1 MRIELST
8 WPAVE
13 DYFQRGNDLVVMA
26 IGSTE
31 EHGRHNPL
39 GTDTLAPNLLLD
51 KIEAALGKDVL
62 IAPTI
67 PFGNADDL
75 LGFPGTL
82 SIGYDLLRS
91 LVRTLSMQL
100 FDYGARR
107 RRRKVFIT
115 SSPVAVSRLPVGS
128 SARMILGLLSMAR
141 AMAMLLFR
149 TEEGIFRMHVIAN
162 SDSAADQATKLAV
175 RDAILDY
182 ERGMGNVGSAEEVK
196 ARLMDDGRG
205 ICTAIDN
212 VLHERGMDY
221 SAELHI
227 GTYDFPDR
235 EYGGKLYPAGRYQA
249 LRVILGEGKGKNWWC
264 VMFPPL
270 CILEDENGKIED
282 EAKFD
287 SLIMKLIRE
296 AKKNERAE

>member
-75 LGFPGTL
+75 LGYPGTL

-100 FDYGARR
+100 YDYGARR
-107 RRRKVFIT
+107 FLFINGHGPNIKPISSVCEELNRRGCL
-115 SSPVAVSRLPVGS
+115 A
-128 SARMILGLLSMAR
+128 AR
-141 AMAMLLFR
+141 ADWWLMAGELNTAWR
-149 TEEGIFRMHVIAN
+149 GGHGGAEETAAVMAVDPSLVDASELGPMALANDISDELPTSGWDNVEFKGAHVAIP
-162 SDSAADQATKLAV
+162 
-175 RDAILDY
+175 RDACRY
-182 ERGMGNVGSAEEVK
+182 AGNGWIGPDDPALADPEWGGQMMDGVAAYLVDFIGALGRAPLPALMPVRTTK
-196 ARLMDDGRG
+196 AYAG
-205 ICTAIDN
+205 ADN
-212 VLHERGMDY
+212 
-221 SAELHI
+221 
-227 GTYDFPDR
+227 
-235 EYGGKLYPAGRYQA
+235 
-249 LRVILGEGKGKNWWC
+249 N
-264 VMFPPL
+264 
-270 CILEDENGKIED
+270 
-282 EAKFD
+282 
-287 SLIMKLIRE
+287 
-296 AKKNERAE
+296 

>member
-100 FDYGARR
+100 YDYGARR
-107 RRRKVFIT
+107 FLFINGHGPNIKPISSVCEELSRRGCL
-115 SSPVAVSRLPVGS
+115 A
-128 SARMILGLLSMAR
+128 AR
-141 AMAMLLFR
+141 ADWWLMAGELNP
-149 TEEGIFRMHVIAN
+149 AW
-162 SDSAADQATKLAV
+162 
-175 RDAILDY
+175 
-182 ERGMGNVGSAEEVK
+182 RGGHGGAEE
-196 ARLMDDGRG
+196 
-205 ICTAIDN
+205 TAAVMAVDPSLVDASEIGPMALKNDIS
-212 VLHERGMDY
+212 D
-221 SAELHI
+221 ELPH
-227 GTYDFPDR
+227 
-235 EYGGKLYPAGRYQA
+235 
-249 LRVILGEGKGKNWWC
+249 LRMGQ
-264 VMFPPL
+264 
-270 CILEDENGKIED
+270 
-282 EAKFD
+282 
-287 SLIMKLIRE
+287 R
-296 AKKNERAE
+296 